1 MAKITNASASWNS
14 ATVAAN
20 EIWQVHDGAILVDD
34 DATEANRLG
43 VRLNPDD
50 WIEWTSA
57 KTIYYRLAY
66 GTTAIVARLLR

>member
-1 MAKITNASASWNS
+1 MSALTTPTNAWQST
-14 ATVAAN
+14 TVAAN
-20 EIWQVHDGAILVDD
+20 EIWQVHSGAILVDD
-34 DATEANRLG
+34 DAIEANRLG

-66 GTTAIVARLLR
+66 GTTAIVTRLLR